1 MPTFASLPNVQFVG
15 RWYAGPSNVPAAAW
29 GPAAFHVRFSCPSA
43 CAAEVSFDDD
53 SGSLVYTCGGTALAE
68 TRFTSFEMRSL
79 SVSASAGTHSLWCG
93 RSSEGS
99 YGESRVQ
106 SIAVFGGELV
116 PLALPSNPLR
126 LEVLGD
132 SITAGYQAL
141 AEYGQTFSLGLEDV
155 FSSYERRMA
164 DAWGTWDWRV
174 VARSGIP
181 VSLVEED
188 PAGSGIIS
196 GQYDCR
202 VHWWTGGAGS
212 CPTAWDHAQ
221 WQADVVIIN
230 GGTNDHVYGPPT
242 TERFTAR
249 YTELLQVVRS
259 SQPDALIFAVVPLIC
274 SCQSGAGWLKGAIE
288 QAVAEAGDAR
298 VSVVQTG
305 SLSAPWLDCR
315 DDYSDWTHP
324 NVAGHTKFAER
335 LLASVTE
342 TVRQAFPSKCGG
354 SGSVCTPAGAG
365 AAPPPPAPAPPPV
378 QAPTPVLPV
387 TWRSDKLIAT
397 HYWDCS
403 GQGCDASTLSPWDAT
418 KYWSPAG
425 YAPQDPNDHGGPS
438 AYGEKLWVTGAA
450 SDRLSE
456 LLGPDDGC
464 CGASGQGGCGQCV
477 LLENPDSIQPT
488 WRVIAMKKNRCPP
501 AACGTTDAHF
511 DIAAPGFDTFQW
523 SLSNTCGMPT
533 REDGAGGW
541 EYQPV
546 RDPNHASFALGE
558 WGTLITT
565 TRARRETQGARS
577 CQSRTSAGAA
587 SLASGAGPRAR
598 RTTSSTC
605 LSSAHPP
612 SQVTCSPSSGQAV
625 QRM

>member
-1 MPTFASLPNVQFVG
+1 VWWRRAVLPSLPWVG
-15 RWYAGPSNVPAAAW
+15 VL
-29 GPAAFHVRFSCPSA
+29 FLF
-43 CAAEVSFDDD
+43 
-53 SGSLVYTCGGTALAE
+53 
-68 TRFTSFEMRSL
+68 
-79 SVSASAGTHSLWCG
+79 
-93 RSSEGS
+93 
-99 YGESRVQ
+99 
-106 SIAVFGGELV
+106 FGG
-116 PLALPSNPLR
+116 S
-126 LEVLGD
+126 
-132 SITAGYQAL
+132 
-141 AEYGQTFSLGLEDV
+141 
-155 FSSYERRMA
+155 
-164 DAWGTWDWRV
+164 
-174 VARSGIP
+174 
-181 VSLVEED
+181 
-188 PAGSGIIS
+188 
-196 GQYDCR
+196 
-202 VHWWTGGAGS
+202 GS
-212 CPTAWDHAQ
+212 CPIAWDHAQ

-274 SCQSGAGWLKGAIE
+274 SCQSSAGWLKGAIE

-305 SLSAPWLDCR
+305 SLSAPWLYCR

-354 SGSVCTPAGAG
+354 SGSVCIPAGAG
-365 AAPPPPAPAPPPV
+365 AAVPPPV
-378 QAPTPVLPV
+378 PAPTPVLPV

-511 DIAAPGFDTFQW
+511 DIAAPGFDSGASRIPAGCRRGRTGREGGSTNRSAGTPTTHP
-523 SLSNTCGMPT
+523 SLS
-533 REDGAGGW
+533 E
-541 EYQPV
+541 
-546 RDPNHASFALGE
+546 S
-558 WGTLITT
+558 GTSITT
-565 TRARRETQGARS
+565 IRARRETQGARS

-598 RTTSSTC
+598 RTTSWNRSATSQIGGADRRLSWPERAPYLAGAVLKRRWPSSLTSESVESPTDALVPLSC
-605 LSSAHPP
+605 RPRGQGRRMHAPPESASSASAACTPG
-612 SQVTCSPSSGQAV
+612 SD
-625 QRM
+625 